1 MMFLIIMILAIAVSA
16 HAMMSA
22 GILTRVPTNTGN
34 VVVHHASIPSTV
46 IIPSII
52 TGSVKIPSVIPGTV
66 KIPSVVQG
74 TVKIPSVVPGT
85 VNQQKVSTNEPEKPI
100 RKEISP
106 EALRALNERRQAA
119 LDKEMESRMV
129 QPKPSYTI
137 NPNHD
142 GNHWSISK

>member
-1 MMFLIIMILAIAVSA
+1 MIILIIMIFTAVVSA

-22 GILTRVPTNTGN
+22 GTLTRLPTKTES
-34 VVVHHASIPSTV
+34 VVMHPSSIPGTV
-46 IIPSII
+46 KIPSSILG
-52 TGSVKIPSVIPGTV
+52 TVKIPSVIPGTV

-74 TVKIPSVVPGT
+74 TV
-85 VNQQKVSTNEPEKPI
+85 NQQKVSINEPEKPI

-106 EALRALNERRQAA
+106 EALDLLNKHRQET
-119 LDKEMESRMV
+119 LDKEMKSRMV

-142 GNHWSISK
+142 LNHWLILK